1 MYPQVGIII
10 LNWNGK
16 EDTIECLESLKDITY
31 PNYKILLVDNGS
43 TDGSIEC
50 FKIRYPEIEIIENRE
65 NLGFAEGNNVGIRRA
80 IDEGADYVL
89 PLNNDTIV
97 DSHFIEKLIEIAE
110 NDPKIGI
117 LGPKIYYYDNPR
129 RINSAGGTI
138 NWSTG
143 VGKNI
148 GIGEIDTGQFNDC
161 LDVEYLMGAAIL
173 IKSELIR
180 KIGGFDNEFFLLLE
194 DTELCVRAQKAG
206 YRTVFCPSSKIYHK
220 EGISGEK
227 SPNPLYYMYRNR
239 ILFLK
244 KHFPYGFIKLNTVL
258 IYISMRTVL
267 GIMICLKQ
275 GKFASSQAIL
285 KGYIDGLLGNT
296 GKCTKIW

>member
-1 MYPQVGIII
+1 MFPKVSIII

-16 EDTIECLESLKDITY
+16 EDTIDCLESLKHITY
-31 PNYKILLVDNGS
+31 PNYEILLVDNGS
-43 TDGSIEC
+43 TDGSVEC
-50 FKIRYPEIEIIENRE
+50 FRERYPEIEIIENGE
-65 NLGFAEGNNVGIRRA
+65 NLGFAEGNNVGIERA
-80 IDEGADYVL
+80 VDDGADYVL

-97 DSHFIEKLIEIAE
+97 DSEFIEELIKVAE

-117 LGPKIYYYDNPR
+117 IGPKIYYYNNPR
-129 RINSAGGTI
+129 IINSAGGII

-148 GIGEIDTGQFNDC
+148 GIGEIDACQFSDC
-161 LDVEYLMGAAIL
+161 SDVEYLMGAAML
-173 IKSELIR
+173 IKTELIR
-180 KIGGFDNEFFLLLE
+180 EIGGFDKNFFLLLE
-194 DTELCVRAQKAG
+194 DTEICVRAQKAG
-206 YRTVFCPSSKIYHK
+206 YRTVFCPTSKIYHK

-227 SPNPLYYMYRNR
+227 SPNSLYYMYRNR

-258 IYISMRTVL
+258 IYILMRTII

-275 GKFASSQAIL
+275 GKFTSSQAML